1 MPINRYYLG
10 CGVWNHKAWA
20 GSLYAESVRSDEFLT
35 QYASV
40 FNTVEGNSTF
50 YAVPSEDTLAGWR
63 SRTPEGFRFCFKFP
77 RAISHQKRLR
87 DVQQETEQFL
97 ARLDTI
103 HDRLGPLFLQLPPA
117 FGPDSLPRLDE
128 YLGKLPDSFS
138 YAVEVRHPAF
148 FYTTAGDDLAALLE
162 DRSASRVILDGRS
175 IATPDEW
182 EGKEPARLEEM
193 EMGADPFIRF
203 IGRTDPQES
212 NPFLEEWAVAVARWI
227 SEGRTPYVYLHT
239 GDDLIAPHLARDLHS
254 LVSGRCPVGEMP
266 DWPGESAGSQ
276 LRFL

>member
-1 MPINRYYLG
+1 MPITDYYLG
-10 CGVWNHKAWA
+10 CGIWNNKAWT
-20 GSLYAESVRSDEFLT
+20 GSLYTENARSDEFLT

-63 SRTPEGFRFCFKFP
+63 SRTPDSFRFCFKFP
-77 RAISHQKRLR
+77 RVISHQKRLR

-97 ARLDTI
+97 ERVEGI
-103 HDRLGPLFLQLPPA
+103 RDRLGPLFLQLPPA

-128 YLGKLPDSFS
+128 YLGDLPGTFS

-148 FYTTAGDDLAALLE
+148 FYTAAGSDLAALLAS
-162 DRSASRVILDGRS
+162 RNASRVILDGRS
-175 IATPDEW
+175 VAAPDEW
-182 EGKEPARLEEM
+182 AGNPPARLEEM
-193 EMGADPFIRF
+193 EMGSDPFIRY
-203 IGRTDPQES
+203 IARTDPQES
-212 NPFLEEWAVAVARWI
+212 HPFLEEWAVAIAGWI
-227 SEGRTPYVYLHT
+227 SEGRTPHVFLHT
-239 GDDLIAPHLARDLHS
+239 GDDLFSPHLARHLHK
-254 LVSGRCPVGEMP
+254 LVSSRCTVGEMP